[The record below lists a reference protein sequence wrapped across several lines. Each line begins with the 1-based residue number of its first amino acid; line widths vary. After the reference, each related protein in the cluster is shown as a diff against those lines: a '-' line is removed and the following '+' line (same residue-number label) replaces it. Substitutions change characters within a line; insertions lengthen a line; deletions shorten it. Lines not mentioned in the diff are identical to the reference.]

1 MDITD
6 WRRKIDEIDTAML
19 HLLSLR
25 AELAIEVGRMKSLEG
40 VALRA
45 PARERA
51 IVTRLKHMNPGPL
64 DGPAIAKIYSVI
76 LSESIRTQQRHG
88 GSRVPPKINRAARM
102 SHVGKK
108 RQ

>member
-51 IVTRLKHMNPGPL
+51 IITRLKRMNPGPL
-64 DGPAIAKIYSVI
+64 DGPAIAKIYAVI
-76 LSESIRTQQRHG
+76 LAESIRTQQRHG
-88 GSRVPPKINRAARM
+88 GSRVASKINRAARVA
-102 SHVGKK
+102 HARKK
-108 RQ
+108 RR